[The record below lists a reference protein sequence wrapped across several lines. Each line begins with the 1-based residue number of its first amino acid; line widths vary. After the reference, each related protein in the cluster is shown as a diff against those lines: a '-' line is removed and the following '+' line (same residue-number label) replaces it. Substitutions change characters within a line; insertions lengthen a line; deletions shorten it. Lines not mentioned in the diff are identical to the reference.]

1 MRMNLETRNSEPGT
15 RNPAAERASV
25 LVIVLWI
32 AFGLVTLALYFAQ
45 SMTLELRASDNRA
58 ATIEAGQA
66 ISGAARYI
74 TYILA
79 NQETNGFLPDPATYE
94 SEEVPVAEATFWI
107 LGRGDSQISPDRPV
121 FGLVDEASKLNLN
134 TATLEMLQALPRT
147 SAEFSAATVDW
158 RDEDS
163 IASEGGAEDEIYGRL
178 NPAYRCK
185 NSRFETIEELRLVY
199 GATLAILYGEDVNMN
214 GVLDLNEN
222 DGDNTLPGDD
232 RNGVLDPGLLEYVTV
247 HSREPNTR
255 SDGSARINVAGG
267 QQGAGQ
273 GGGQQGGQQGG
284 GQQGGG
290 AELQALLNE
299 KFGETRAQE
308 IMPRITGPGA
318 QNFGSLLEFYII
330 SEMTS
335 DEFAQIHSDI
345 TTTNATSIEGRV
357 NVNTASEA
365 VLTCIP
371 GIGADNAGS
380 LVSFRQANPSRLDSI
395 AWVSEVLQRE
405 DAVRAGPFLTAQSY
419 QFSAD
424 IVALGHHARGYQ
436 RVKFIFDTSSGTP
449 RIIYRQD
456 LTHFGWALGA
466 GVREQARLARET
478 R

>member
-1 MRMNLETRNSEPGT
+1 MKLRAV
-15 RNPAAERASV
+15 NPAPTRTHRAERASV

-45 SMTLELRASDNRA
+45 SSTLELRAADNRT
-58 ATIEAGQA
+58 ATVEAGQA
-66 ISGAARYI
+66 IAGAARYVN
-74 TYILA
+74 YILA
-79 NQETNGFLPDPATYE
+79 NQETNGFRPDPQSYE
-94 SEEVPVAEATFWI
+94 SEAVPIGDATFWI
-107 LGRGDSQISPDRPV
+107 LGRGDDQVSPDRPV

-134 TATLEMLQALPRT
+134 TATLEMLQALPKT
-147 SAEFSAATVDW
+147 TAEFSAATVDW

-163 IASEGGAEDEIYGRL
+163 TVTEGGAEDEIYGRL

-185 NSRFETIEELRLVY
+185 NGRFESIEELRLVY

-214 GVLDLNEN
+214 GVLDPNEN
-222 DGDNTLPGDD
+222 DGDNSLPGDD
-232 RNGVLDPGLLEYVTV
+232 RNGVLDLGVLEYVTV

-255 SDGSARINVAGG
+255 SDGSQRINVNPT
-267 QQGAGQ
+267 
-273 GGGQQGGQQGG
+273 QGGQ
-284 GQQGGG
+284 QQGGG
-290 AELQALLNE
+290 ARLQGLLNE

-308 IMPRITGPGA
+308 IMPRISGPGA
-318 QNFGSLLEFYII
+318 NFGSLLEFYLV
-330 SEMTS
+330 SQMTA
-335 DEFAQIHSDI
+335 DEFAQIHSDL

-365 VLTCIP
+365 VLKCIP

-395 AWVSEVLQRE
+395 AWVSEVLERE

-449 RIIYRQD
+449 RIVHRQD
-456 LTHFGWALGA
+456 LTHFGWALGPA
-466 GVREQARLARET
+466 IREQARLAKELR
-478 R
+478 